1 MQRTQTARD
10 LKEKLMQLLYCGSG
24 LPREASRKRILF
36 WISRTILPI
45 VITTALIVGLVTIQW
60 MQKTPSAPTPAAGS
74 HNLHPSK
81 FGSVRPLPYTDSSL
95 ASSRSDDK
103 SMLKLVPPAELE
115 LADENVLGSKKF
127 LIESFYLSEAPITN
141 QQYIGFLNSNMN
153 RVKIVDTDV
162 LLDGRLALKI
172 SEKIRNYKP
181 ITFDGQK
188 FIIKE
193 PMHSACAVLLV
204 TGYGAEAYAKY
215 FNLRLP
221 SPQEWIYVMITAAR
235 LNPESMQ
242 LPIPV
247 INYEPDS
254 FGLRGINQIAEW
266 VKTLAGDFII
276 LGPASS
282 HMVEGGL
289 VLEKDELKYFTD
301 TSFRVARDV
310 EK

>member
-1 MQRTQTARD
+1 MQRTQTARE
-10 LKEKLMQLLYCGSG
+10 LKEKLMQLLYCDSG
-24 LPREASRKRILF
+24 LPREASLKRIPS
-36 WISRTILPI
+36 WIYRTILPI
-45 VITTALIVGLVTIQW
+45 VIATALIVGLLTIQW
-60 MQKTPSAPTPAAGS
+60 MQKAPLTPTPAAES
-74 HNLHPSK
+74 HNLQPSK
-81 FGSVRPLPYTDSSL
+81 LGIIRPLPYTDSPI
-95 ASSRSDDK
+95 ASSRSGDK
-103 SMLKLVPPAELE
+103 SVLKLVPPAELE
-115 LADENVLGSKKF
+115 LADENVLGSKKIM
-127 LIESFYLSEAPITN
+127 IEAFYLSEAPITN
-141 QQYIGFLNSNMN
+141 QQYIGFLNSNMD
-153 RVKIVDTDV
+153 RVKVVDTDV

-181 ITFDGQK
+181 ITFDGQN

-221 SPQEWIYVMITAAR
+221 KPQEWIYVMIAGVR
-235 LNPESMQ
+235 QNPESLQ

-254 FGLRGINQIAEW
+254 YGLRGINQIAEW

-282 HMVEGGL
+282 HMVEGGS
-289 VLEKDELKYFTD
+289 VLEKDEFKYFTD
-301 TSFRVARDV
+301 TSFRIARNV